1 MKRREREERVRKG
14 ERRKDKETVIKDRD
28 EGGVREQRRRARGGE
43 ERRIERRRD
52 EREKEIQRKGDR

>member
-1 MKRREREERVRKG
+1 MRKG